1 MVGSVLLQRMLDEND
16 FKDISA
22 HFYSTSNVGLRHLSS
37 MA

>member
-22 HFYSTSNVGLRHLSS
+22 HLDSTSNVGLRHLSS